1 MVLSYFLSFI
11 DIPHSMRVL
20 SFTAAIATLST
31 SILLLKSG
39 TTIRSKFWR
48 GIKLSMGLVIIGVLF
63 KVFKLMGADILV
75 LVGFLGVG
83 ISYLGAFLNKSKR
96 NTLDVIKLFWLE
108 TFLITTALIL
118 FNQWPSSFSQIPLLL
133 LIVAV
138 VLFNDYSKRHSE
150 YERLYSTAKF

>member
-1 MVLSYFLSFI
+1 
-11 DIPHSMRVL
+11 
-20 SFTAAIATLST
+20 
-31 SILLLKSG
+31 
-39 TTIRSKFWR
+39 
-48 GIKLSMGLVIIGVLF
+48 MGLVIIGVLF

-96 NTLDVIKLFWLE
+96 NTLDVIKLFWLKL
-108 TFLITTALIL
+108 LITAALIL